1 MKQQILVTGPWFDS
15 FLSFAHLSL
24 EKEDIIT
31 MIRVN
36 KCVVEVFYFLLI
48 MEPIEVNG
56 ENAEATTWY
65 ERS

>member
-1 MKQQILVTGPWFDS
+1 
-15 FLSFAHLSL
+15 
-24 EKEDIIT
+24 
-31 MIRVN
+31 MIRIN
-36 KCVVEVFYFLLI
+36 KCLVEVFYFLLI

>member
-1 MKQQILVTGPWFDS
+1 
-15 FLSFAHLSL
+15 
-24 EKEDIIT
+24 

-36 KCVVEVFYFLLI
+36 KCLAKIFHLLLI

-56 ENAEATTWY
+56 ENAEATIWY